1 VARVLGV
8 SRCSIQRAVNRF
20 PETKGYTRRV
30 GSGRKRSTTA
40 HDDHF
45 LTLTIPRNRDN
56 TAVRARNELQEVRS
70 VAVSERTVRKMLEEH
85 GLSAR
90 TLAYLPTCLLLTREH
105 RVARLLI
112 ADEHRN
118 WGIKEWGRILFTDES
133 KFCLRSP
140 DGRQRVWRSTGQRV
154 AQCNFVP
161 GISFGSGSIMVW
173 GGISM
178 EARTELVVVN
188 GGAMTANRYIR
199 DILEPHVVPFAP
211 FIGNDSILI
220 HDNARPHIAQIVNEY
235 LGTVEIHHMIWP
247 ARSPNLN
254 PIEHVWDMVGRRV
267 KDRTPAPAN
276 LRDLSAAVIQEC
288 QEIHQAVIQDLFEGM
303 PRRMEAVIQAR
314 GGNIRL
320 MSFKFITFRVKFLR
334 GFVLFLLLEK

>member
-1 VARVLGV
+1 MGLTPSDTAGAIALIQDGQSKYYVARVLGV

-45 LTLTIPRNRDN
+45 LTLTILRNRDT

-70 VAVSERTVRKMLEEH
+70 VAVSERTVRKRLEEH

-90 TLAYLPTCLLLTREH
+90 TLAHCLLLTREH

-112 ADEHRN
+112 AHEHRN
-118 WGIKEWGRILFTDES
+118 WGIEEWGRILFTDES
-133 KFCLRSP
+133 RFCLRSP
-140 DGRQRVWRSTGQRV
+140 DGRQRVWRSTGQGV

-211 FIGNDSILI
+211 FIGNDSILM

-235 LGTVEIHHMIWP
+235 LDTVEIHHMIWP

-288 QEIHQAVIQDLFEGM
+288 QEIDQAVIQDLFEGM

-320 MSFKFITFRVKFLR
+320 MSF
-334 GFVLFLLLEK
+334 